1 MFQSEKAVY
10 HKVLVSY
17 LLNFL
22 QYKEVSNLMVFEM
35 IGKISLGKETEK
47 FKPYSEHT
55 YDSGWVKRKIM
66 FNAICGDNRHLL
78 TVDAGSF
85 ADGHGDVYTFS
96 KGSVD
101 DNGNKV
107 KGESL
112 KIPFKDR
119 LTSPKLAE
127 VAEFK
132 KFIFDLEKPNRRY
145 KLEKA
150 AEKVKEG
157 TSLTDEEL
165 KELGIESEA
174 DINDALEK
182 SNKKRHEFISEWDF
196 AEFIKKV
203 IDSGKY
209 SDKKFYIKGNANYS
223 YSDNKKQVY
232 ESYVPQRIYLAD
244 DDADEYSTATIKMI
258 FNVDSLDEMS
268 VEEKGKYYVNG
279 YMFEYDSN
287 RKVNIP
293 VPVTVTIPVAP
304 EDADEKTKKKVEAIK
319 RKFTVD
325 DDTYKELGVEVNML
339 NGAQRVEITDD
350 MLTDEQREDLECG
363 LITLDDIR
371 ADLGGSVYG
380 ERVQEYQFKKIA
392 RGYSRGR
399 VDTVYTE
406 DDMTIKPIE
415 ADLPDGSE
423 DLFEDDDEL

>member
-1 MFQSEKAVY
+1 M
-10 HKVLVSY
+10 
-17 LLNFL
+17 N
-22 QYKEVSNLMVFEM
+22 FEM

-66 FNAICGDNRHLL
+66 FNTICGDNRHLL

-101 DNGNKV
+101 ESGNKV

-157 TSLTDEEL
+157 TNLTDEEL
-165 KELGIESEA
+165 KELGIENEA
-174 DINDALEK
+174 DINDALDK

-209 SDKKFYIKGNANYS
+209 SDKKFYIKGNGDYS
-223 YSDNKKQVY
+223 YSDNKQQIY

-258 FNVDSLDEMS
+258 FNSDSLDDMS

-279 YMFEYDSN
+279 YMFEYDRN
-287 RKVNIP
+287 RKSNIP
-293 VPVTVTIPVAP
+293 VSVTLTISVPAD
-304 EDADEKTKKKVEAIK
+304 DADDKAKKKVEAIK
-319 RKFTVD
+319 HRFMVD

-339 NGAQRVEITDD
+339 NGAQKVEITDD
-350 MLTDEQREDLECG
+350 MLTDEQKEDLDCG

-380 ERVQEYQFKKIA
+380 DRVQEYQFKKIA
-392 RGYSRGR
+392 RRYTKGR
-399 VDTVYTE
+399 IDTIYTD
-406 DDMTIKPIE
+406 DDMVIKPIE
-415 ADLPDGSE
+415 EQLPEGTE
-423 DLFEDDDEL
+423 DLFDDDEL

>member
-1 MFQSEKAVY
+1 M
-10 HKVLVSY
+10 
-17 LLNFL
+17 N
-22 QYKEVSNLMVFEM
+22 FEM

-55 YDSGWVKRKIM
+55 YESGWVKRKIM
-66 FNAICGDNRHLL
+66 FNTICGDNRHLL

-101 DNGNKV
+101 ESGNKV

-157 TSLTDEEL
+157 TNLTDEEL
-165 KELGIESEA
+165 KELGIENEA
-174 DINDALEK
+174 DINDALDK

-209 SDKKFYIKGNANYS
+209 SDKKFYIKGNGDYS
-223 YSDNKKQVY
+223 YSDNKQQIY

-258 FNVDSLDEMS
+258 FNSDSLDDMS

-279 YMFEYDSN
+279 YMFEYDRN
-287 RKVNIP
+287 RKSNIP
-293 VPVTVTIPVAP
+293 VSVTLTISVPAD
-304 EDADEKTKKKVEAIK
+304 DADDKAKKKVEAIK
-319 RKFTVD
+319 HKFMVD

-339 NGAQRVEITDD
+339 NGAQKVEITDD
-350 MLTDEQREDLECG
+350 MLTDEQKEDLDCG

-380 ERVQEYQFKKIA
+380 DRVQEYQFKKIA
-392 RGYSRGR
+392 RRYTKGR
-399 VDTVYTE
+399 IDTIYTD
-406 DDMTIKPIE
+406 DDMVIKPIE
-415 ADLPDGSE
+415 EQLPEGTE
-423 DLFEDDDEL
+423 DLFDDDEL

>member
-1 MFQSEKAVY
+1 
-10 HKVLVSY
+10 
-17 LLNFL
+17 
-22 QYKEVSNLMVFEM
+22 MVFEM
-35 IGKISLGKETEK
+35 VGKISLGKQTEK
-47 FKPYSEHT
+47 FNPYSEHK

-85 ADGHGDVYTFS
+85 ADGHGDVFTFS

-101 DNGNKV
+101 DSGNKV

-132 KFIFDLEKPNRRY
+132 KFVFDLEKPNRRY

-157 TSLTDEEL
+157 TNLTDEEL
-165 KELGIESEA
+165 TELGLNSEA
-174 DINDALEK
+174 EVNEALEK

-209 SDKKFYIKGNANYS
+209 ADKKFFIKGNAEYS
-223 YSDNKKQVY
+223 YSDNKQQVY
-232 ESYVPQRIYLAD
+232 ESYIPQRIYLAA
-244 DDADEYSTATIKMI
+244 DDAEEYSTATVKIIYNK
-258 FNVDSLDEMS
+258 DSLDDMS

-279 YMFEYDSN
+279 YMFEYDRN
-287 RKVNIP
+287 RKANIP
-293 VPVTVTIPVAP
+293 VPVTVTIPVSP
-304 EDADEKTKKKVEAIK
+304 EDADEKAKKKVDAIK

-325 DDTYKELGVEVNML
+325 DDTYKEFGVEVNML
-339 NGAQRVEITDD
+339 NGAQKVEITDD
-350 MLTDEQREDLECG
+350 MLTDEQKEDLDCG

-380 ERVQEYQFKKIA
+380 DRIQEYQFKKIA

-415 ADLPDGSE
+415 AELPEGTE
-423 DLFEDDDEL
+423 DLFDDDSDEL

>member
-1 MFQSEKAVY
+1 MI
-10 HKVLVSY
+10 
-17 LLNFL
+17 
-22 QYKEVSNLMVFEM
+22 FEM
-35 IGKISLGKETEK
+35 IGKLSLPKESEK
-47 FKPYSEHT
+47 FKPYSNTKYE
-55 YDSGWVKRKIM
+55 SGWIKRRLM
-66 FNAICGDNRHLL
+66 FNAVCGDNRHLL
-78 TVDAGSF
+78 TVDTGSF
-85 ADGHGDVYTFS
+85 EDENKGFVYTFS

-101 DNGNKV
+101 DSGNKV
-107 KGESL
+107 KGEPL

-127 VAEFK
+127 VAEFR
-132 KFIFDLEKPNRRY
+132 KFVFDLEKPNRRY

-150 AEKVKEG
+150 AEKIKEG

-165 KELGIESEA
+165 KELGLESETEVNA
-174 DINDALEK
+174 ALEK

-209 SDKKFYIKGNANYS
+209 ADKKFFIKGNAEYS
-223 YSDNKKQVY
+223 YSDNKQQVY
-232 ESYVPQRIYLAD
+232 ESYIPQRIYLAA
-244 DDADEYSTATIKMI
+244 DDAEEYSTATIKMI
-258 FNVDSLDEMS
+258 FNKDSLDDMS

-279 YMFEYDSN
+279 YMFEYDRN
-287 RKVNIP
+287 RKANIP

-304 EDADEKTKKKVEAIK
+304 DDADEKTKKKVEAIK

-325 DDTYKELGVEVNML
+325 DDTYKEFGVEVNML
-339 NGAQRVEITDD
+339 NGAQKVEITDD
-350 MLTDEQREDLECG
+350 MLTDEQREDLDCG

-406 DDMTIKPIE
+406 DDVVIKPIE
-415 ADLPDGSE
+415 LELPDGVE
-423 DLFEDDDEL
+423 DLFDDDSDDL

>member
-1 MFQSEKAVY
+1 
-10 HKVLVSY
+10 
-17 LLNFL
+17 
-22 QYKEVSNLMVFEM
+22 MVFEM
-35 IGKISLGKETEK
+35 VGKISLGKETDK
-47 FKPYSEHT
+47 FKPYSEHK
-55 YDSGWVKRKIM
+55 YDSGWVKRRIM

-85 ADGHGDVYTFS
+85 ADGHGDVFTFS

-101 DNGNKV
+101 DSGNKV

-132 KFIFDLEKPNRRY
+132 KFVFDLEKPNRRY

-150 AEKVKEG
+150 AEKIKEG

-165 KELGIESEA
+165 KDLELDSEA
-174 DINDALEK
+174 EVNDALEK

-209 SDKKFYIKGNANYS
+209 ADKKFFIKGNAEYS
-223 YSDNKKQVY
+223 YSDNKQQVY
-232 ESYVPQRIYLAD
+232 ESYIPQRIYLAA
-244 DDADEYSTATIKMI
+244 DDAEEYSTATVKIIYNK
-258 FNVDSLDEMS
+258 DSLDDMS

-279 YMFEYDSN
+279 YMFEYDRN
-287 RKVNIP
+287 RKANIP
-293 VPVTVTIPVAP
+293 VPVTVTIPVSP
-304 EDADEKTKKKVEAIK
+304 EDADEKAKKKVDAIK

-325 DDTYKELGVEVNML
+325 DDTYKEFGVEVNML
-339 NGAQRVEITDD
+339 NGAQKVEITDD
-350 MLTDEQREDLECG
+350 MLTDEQKEDLDCG

-380 ERVQEYQFKKIA
+380 DRVQEYQFKKIA

-399 VDTVYTE
+399 VDTVYTD
-406 DDMTIKPIE
+406 DDMTIKPLE
-415 ADLPDGSE
+415 EKLPEGTE
-423 DLFEDDDEL
+423 DLFDDDEL

>member
-1 MFQSEKAVY
+1 
-10 HKVLVSY
+10 
-17 LLNFL
+17 
-22 QYKEVSNLMVFEM
+22 MVFEM
-35 IGKISLGKETEK
+35 VGKISLGKETEK
-47 FKPYSEHT
+47 FKPYSEHK
-55 YDSGWVKRKIM
+55 YDSGWVKRRIM

-85 ADGHGDVYTFS
+85 ADGHGDVVTFS

-101 DNGNKV
+101 DSGNKV
-107 KGESL
+107 KGKSL

-165 KELGIESEA
+165 KELGIESEM
-174 DINDALEK
+174 DINDALDK

-196 AEFIKKV
+196 VEFIKKV

-223 YSDNKKQVY
+223 YSDNKKRVY

-258 FNVDSLDEMS
+258 FNADSLDEMS

-279 YMFEYDSN
+279 YMFEYDNN
-287 RKVNIP
+287 RKSNIP
-293 VPVTVTIPVAP
+293 VPVTVTIPAAH

-339 NGAQRVEITDD
+339 NGAQKVEITDD
-350 MLTDEQREDLECG
+350 MLTDEQKEDLDCG

-371 ADLGGSVYG
+371 ADFGGSVYG
-380 ERVQEYQFKKIA
+380 DRVQEYQFKKIA

-406 DDMTIKPIE
+406 DNMVIKPLE
-415 ADLPDGSE
+415 EKLPEGTE
-423 DLFEDDDEL
+423 DLFDDDEL

>member
-1 MFQSEKAVY
+1 M
-10 HKVLVSY
+10 
-17 LLNFL
+17 N
-22 QYKEVSNLMVFEM
+22 FEM

-55 YDSGWVKRKIM
+55 YDSGWVKRRIM

-96 KGSVD
+96 KGMVD
-101 DNGNKV
+101 EDGNKI

-119 LTSPKLAE
+119 LSSPKLAE

-132 KFIFDLEKPNRRY
+132 KFIFDLEKPKRRY

-150 AEKVKEG
+150 AEKLKEG
-157 TSLTDEEL
+157 ISLTDEEIKDL
-165 KELGIESEA
+165 ELENESE
-174 DINDALEK
+174 INAALEK

-209 SDKKFYIKGNANYS
+209 NNKKFLIKGTGNYS
-223 YSDNKKQVY
+223 YSDKKQQVY
-232 ESYVPQRIYLAD
+232 ENYIPQRIYLAD
-244 DDADEYSTATIKMI
+244 DAAEEYSTGTIKVLYS
-258 FNVDSLDEMS
+258 NDCLDGMS

-279 YMFEYDSN
+279 YMMEYDSN
-287 RKVNIP
+287 RKSNIP
-293 VPVTVTIPVAP
+293 VPVIVTIPIAP
-304 EDADEKTKKKVEAIK
+304 DDANDKEKKKVESIK

-325 DDTYKELGVEVNML
+325 DETYKELGIEVKML
-339 NGAQRVEITDD
+339 NGAQKIEITED
-350 MLTDEQREDLECG
+350 MLTDEQKEDLDCG

-371 ADLGGSVYG
+371 ADLGGNVYG
-380 ERVQEYQFKKIA
+380 DRIQEYQFLKIA
-392 RGYSRGR
+392 RGYTKGR
-399 VDTVYTE
+399 NDTCYTD
-406 DDMTIKPIE
+406 DDMVIKPIE
-415 ADLPDGSE
+415 EELPEGTE
-423 DLFEDDDEL
+423 DLFEDDSEDDEL